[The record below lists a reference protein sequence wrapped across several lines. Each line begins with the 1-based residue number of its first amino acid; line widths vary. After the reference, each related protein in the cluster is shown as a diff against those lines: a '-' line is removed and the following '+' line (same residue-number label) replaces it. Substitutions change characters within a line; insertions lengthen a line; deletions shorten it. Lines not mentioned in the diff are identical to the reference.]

1 MFRPLA
7 LFIGTRYTRAKR
19 RNHFISFI
27 SLTSMVGMALGV
39 MAMIVVLSV
48 MNGLQEEMR
57 SRILGMVSH
66 ATLTASSGPLS
77 DWQALAQQAMDNPQ
91 VRAAA
96 PFTELQG
103 MLSRKGSMQPVLIT
117 AILPGE
123 EEKVSIIAGHMQ
135 QGSLNDLVPGE
146 FGMLVG
152 EVTARRFGLQVG
164 DKLSLVVPEA
174 GSGALGITPRIQR
187 FTVAGIF
194 KVGAEL
200 DGSLAF
206 MHIADAA
213 QMKRW
218 SPGQVQGVR
227 LAVDDLFQA
236 QRIVSQVLGTLGDGY
251 LAADWTRSHGSLF
264 QAMQMEKTMIALLL
278 LLIIAVAAFNI
289 IATLIM
295 VVAEKRT
302 DIAILR
308 TLGVT
313 PLQVMGIFMVQ
324 GTVIGVVG
332 VLAGGILGVLL
343 ALNLTP
349 LISALEELVGQRVFS
364 ADLYYISYLPSSL
377 QLEDVVRICSA
388 GLLLSFLA
396 TLFPAWRAAQTPPAE
411 SLRYE

>member
-66 ATLTASSGPLS
+66 ATLTVSAGPLP
-77 DWQALAQQAMDNPQ
+77 DWRALAQQAMDNPQ

-96 PFTELQG
+96 PYTELQG

-152 EVTARRFGLQVG
+152 EVTARRFGLKVG
-164 DKLSLVVPEA
+164 DKISLVVPEA

-187 FTVAGIF
+187 FNVAGIF

-218 SPGQVQGVR
+218 NPGEVQGVR

-264 QAMQMEKTMIALLL
+264 QAMQMEKTMIGLLL

-377 QLEDVVRICSA
+377 QLGDVVRICAA

>member
-135 QGSLNDLVPGE
+135 QGSLNDLVAGE

-218 SPGQVQGVR
+218 NPGQVQGVR

-349 LISALEELVGQRVFS
+349 LISALEELVGQRVYS